1 MPKPLKKTTR
11 KTSKQPTK
19 RSATLDDGALPKPIR
34 KAINKGKRSSPDPAP
49 VKLIAFDPT
58 ADFNMLM
65 STYMAQIG
73 AKGGKVSGAKRMDMP
88 EEKRKAIAK
97 KAAAARWAKK

>member
-1 MPKPLKKTTR
+1 V
-11 KTSKQPTK
+11 Q
-19 RSATLDDGALPKPIR
+19 
-34 KAINKGKRSSPDPAP
+34 KAIHKAKRPSSDPTPRAPQTSEEPGRPP

-58 ADFNMLM
+58 ADFNTLM

-73 AKGGKVSGAKRMDMP
+73 AKGGKVSGAKRMQMP
-88 EEKRKAIAK
+88 EEKRKAIAR